1 MCREIIRDE
10 NIKSTIR
17 KFQIDPTALYVEFQR
32 KLSAD
37 ENYLIVLQNRSD
49 VLNTTFD
56 KDMTTMDESV
66 EAKAAFL
73 DEPGHKEKYYCGVCL
88 AKYFVKKAQNNSAW
102 YWPNLLIPF
111 ALALPL
117 GVSLNC
123 AFYRLDDIFLNSFTR
138 TVPLKWYQK
147 ISVYCGLYLAFLWWI
162 VFRLFMVN
170 VKKLQVKG
178 EVLLELINLI
188 PVNWT
193 VLS

>member
-1 MCREIIRDE
+1 
-10 NIKSTIR
+10 
-17 KFQIDPTALYVEFQR
+17 
-32 KLSAD
+32 
-37 ENYLIVLQNRSD
+37 
-49 VLNTTFD
+49 
-56 KDMTTMDESV
+56 MDESV

-117 GVSLNC
+117 GAVLNC
-123 AFYRLDDIFLNSFTR
+123 AFYRLDAIFLDSFNL

-162 VFRLFMVN
+162 VFKLFMVN

>member
-1 MCREIIRDE
+1 LCKEIIRDE

-117 GVSLNC
+117 GAVLNC
-123 AFYRLDDIFLNSFTR
+123 AFYRLD
-138 TVPLKWYQK
+138 
-147 ISVYCGLYLAFLWWI
+147 
-162 VFRLFMVN
+162 
-170 VKKLQVKG
+170 
-178 EVLLELINLI
+178 
-188 PVNWT
+188 
-193 VLS
+193 